1 LKLPGV
7 FSKILGR
14 KKPEEVPS
22 IDKDVV
28 LNLAPIRNP
37 AITWRRYKS
46 GEVALIVSVKKKG
59 LMARGDKSERE
70 KKIILDKIGSYVW
83 TLCDGEHTFKEI
95 VDALVENYKL
105 HRREA
110 EISLAK
116 YLDVLSKK
124 GVISFMPNK
133 LSLLKEEKPK
143 Q

>member
-1 LKLPGV
+1 MKLPGV

-14 KKPEEVPS
+14 KKPEEVPN
-22 IDKDVV
+22 IDKDAV

-46 GEVALIVSVKKKG
+46 GEVALIVSIKKRG
-59 LMARGDKSERE
+59 LMARKDKSERE
-70 KKIILDKIGSYVW
+70 KKIILDKIGSHVW

-95 VDALVENYKL
+95 VDTLVENYKL

-124 GVISFMPNK
+124 GVISFMPSK
-133 LSLLKEEKPK
+133 LSLLKEGKP
-143 Q
+143 QS

>member
-1 LKLPGV
+1 MKLPGV

-22 IDKDVV
+22 VDKDVV

-37 AITWRRYKS
+37 AITWRKYKS
-46 GEVALIVSVKKKG
+46 GEVALIVTIKKKG
-59 LMARGDKSERE
+59 LMARMDKSERE

-116 YLDVLSKK
+116 YLDTLSKK

-133 LSLLKEEKPK
+133 LSLLKEEKPES
-143 Q
+143 